1 MSCLGCDM
9 IGSFPTH
16 SQPSGG
22 VFKTSCHMVCSFYFN
37 QKYSV
42 GFMWFNHMPTRM
54 ENHFCSITDHLQLMC
69 WYSMQLLEMFKFAH
83 SEVCTKAWTLLQH
96 FWWCNAILMY
106 QHRVRGWSFFC
117 VLFHHQLAYLLSRFQ
132 YFVCPVGF
140 NSETNGF
147 TVECEPSDI
156 FVMQEYTL
164 PAVVQNT
171 LRWVRLCPSSICNI
185 RCYK

>member
-9 IGSFPTH
+9 IGSFPTR

-106 QHRVRGWSFFC
+106 QHRVRGWSFFVFCFTISWPTSCLGSSTLC
-117 VLFHHQLAYLLSRFQ
+117 VPWASTVRPMGLQLNVSLLISLWCRSTLFPLWYRTHWD
-132 YFVCPVGF
+132 G
-140 NSETNGF
+140 
-147 TVECEPSDI
+147 
-156 FVMQEYTL
+156 
-164 PAVVQNT
+164 
-171 LRWVRLCPSSICNI
+171 
-185 RCYK
+185 